1 MSAPHHSAPLRHG
14 HLPPTPLSPP
24 PRAARHLLRP
34 PCALHPAPRP
44 ISVPIPYPLLRP
56 PPPAFPLLPRRR
68 RRRWGSNRRALR
80 LRPRSPVPASS
91 NLIII
96 ACVPLLAQLRLTSPD
111 RLTRTLC
118 LSGTLAQGRGQGQ
131 RRSGGSWGAEVRAAG
146 VHRRARVLPRGE
158 FGDRIATAA
167 FDLCAL
173 MTMMCGCQVFDV
185 LFAVSLT
192 GEWTA

>member
-68 RRRWGSNRRALR
+68 RRRRRWGSNRRALR

-111 RLTRTLC
+111 RLTPHALSVWYSGSGSGARTAPIWWFVG
-118 LSGTLAQGRGQGQ
+118 SGSSC
-131 RRSGGSWGAEVRAAG
+131 RRSSSTSSRPSSG
-146 VHRRARVLPRGE
+146 
-158 FGDRIATAA
+158 
-167 FDLCAL
+167 
-173 MTMMCGCQVFDV
+173 
-185 LFAVSLT
+185 
-192 GEWTA
+192 